1 VVDRDSERT
10 EFQELD
16 IEVNLEKVAESYSEV
31 REFWEKEA
39 NEPD

>member
-16 IEVNLEKVAESYSEV
+16 IEVSPEKVVASYAEAK
-31 REFWEKEA
+31 EFWKEEA
-39 NEPD
+39 QG